1 DGFAIS
7 HKLRDGLS
15 QVADY
20 QLFREAIFWVD
31 RTTLKEDPVMLS
43 KTIEING
50 LAIFYREGGDPSRPK
65 LVLLHGFPASSH
77 QYRDLIPALTDHFH
91 VVAPDYSGFGNSEMP
106 APSSF
111 AYTFDNLA
119 AVTEAFLQRVGFTR
133 FGMYV
138 QDYGGPVGFRV
149 VGKHPEW

>member
-1 DGFAIS
+1 MS

-15 QVADY
+15 QIADY
-20 QLFREAIFWVD
+20 QLFREAIFPVH
-31 RTTLKEDPVMLS
+31 RNHPLRRNAVMLS

-77 QYRDLIPALTDHFH
+77 QYRDLIPALADHFH
-91 VVAPDYSGFGNSEMP
+91 VVAPDYPGFGNSDMP
-106 APSSF
+106 DPSSF

-119 AVTEAFLQRVGFTR
+119 AVTEAFLQKVGFT
-133 FGMYV
+133 
-138 QDYGGPVGFRV
+138 
-149 VGKHPEW
+149 